1 MPEKTGPDLGVKRY
15 ETFKVGGGRSRRTD
29 AHKKAHRLQR
39 AKTRRV
45 AGRLALLE
53 SVRFRRPFRLEK
65 KHPNWSRSILSA
77 SPGAGS
83 MDWPIEERQIVP
95 TPENNA

>member
-1 MPEKTGPDLGVKRY
+1 MPRKQGHISGPSVTKLLRL
-15 ETFKVGGGRSRRTD
+15 GGRSRRTD
-29 AHKKAHRLQR
+29 ARQKAHRWQR
-39 AKTRRV
+39 SRTRPV

-53 SVRFRRPFRLEK
+53 SVRFRRPYRLEK
-65 KHPNWSRSILSA
+65 KYPNWRRSILSA

-95 TPENNA
+95 TPENNE

>member
-15 ETFKVGGGRSRRTD
+15 ETFKVGGRSRRTD
-29 AHKKAHRLQR
+29 AHQKAHRWQR
-39 AKTRRV
+39 SRTRPV

-53 SVRFRRPFRLEK
+53 SVRFRRPRRFAKEHR
-65 KHPNWSRSILSA
+65 SRGRSILSA

-83 MDWPIEERQIVP
+83 MDWPVGEWQIVP
-95 TPENNA
+95 APENNE

>member
-1 MPEKTGPDLGVKRY
+1 MPWKQGQISGSSVTKLLRL
-15 ETFKVGGGRSRRTD
+15 GGRSRRTD
-29 AHKKAHRLQR
+29 AHQKAHRWQR
-39 AKTRRV
+39 SRTRRV

-65 KHPNWSRSILSA
+65 KHPNWSRSILTA

-83 MDWPIEERQIVP
+83 GNWPIEERQIVP
-95 TPENNA
+95 APENNE